1 MQAAAIKSR
10 MGFPEWATLITLSVL
25 WGGSY
30 FFVELALT
38 EWSPLLIVGVR
49 VAIATLVIW
58 SIVLIARWPIPR
70 SASAWRA
77 FFVMGLLNNVFP
89 FLLIVWG
96 QTEVE
101 SGLAAILNASTPIFA
116 VIVAG
121 VFLKDER
128 TTAARLLGAVLGFVG
143 VAILIGPD
151 ALSGLDA
158 NLLAQLAILAAALS
172 YAFAGVYARRFPA
185 MNVNP
190 IVAAAGQLLMSSLV
204 MLVLIVAFDTPAD
217 VMRASA
223 TVWFAV
229 GAMAVLSTGL
239 AYILYFRLIATA
251 GATNALLVTLL
262 IPVTAIL
269 LGSTFLGE
277 RLDALHFAGMAVI
290 GLALIVIDG
299 RVWSRVAGF
308 CGKRISDPPES
319 Q

>member
-1 MQAAAIKSR
+1 MQPNQIKSR
-10 MGFPEWATLITLSVL
+10 MGLAEWSMLITLSIL

-30 FFVELALT
+30 FFVELALR

-49 VAIATLVIW
+49 VVIATLVIW
-58 SIVLIARWPIPR
+58 AVVFAAGWSIPR
-70 SASAWRA
+70 TASAWFA

-121 VFLKDER
+121 IFLKDER
-128 TTAARLLGAVLGFVG
+128 TTAGKLFGAALGFVG
-143 VAILIGPD
+143 VVILIGPD
-151 ALSGLDA
+151 ALRGLDA
-158 NLLAQLAILAAALS
+158 SLLAQFAILAAALS

-185 MNVNP
+185 MNINP
-190 IVAAAGQLLMSSLV
+190 IVTAAGQLLMSSLV
-204 MLVLIVAFDTPAD
+204 MTVLILAFDEPAQ
-217 VMRASA
+217 VLTTSA

-229 GAMAVLSTGL
+229 GAMAVLSTGV

-269 LGSTFLGE
+269 LGAVFLGE
-277 RLDALHFAGMAVI
+277 RLEALHFAGMAVI
-290 GLALIVIDG
+290 GAALLVIDG
-299 RVWSRVAGF
+299 RVWSRLARARG
-308 CGKRISDPPES
+308 
-319 Q
+319 

>member
-1 MQAAAIKSR
+1 
-10 MGFPEWATLITLSVL
+10 MGPAEWSMLIALSML

-30 FFVELALT
+30 FFVELALR

-58 SIVLIARWPIPR
+58 AIVFAAKWPVPR
-70 SASAWRA
+70 TAAAWLA

-96 QTEVE
+96 QTEVT

-121 VFLKDER
+121 IFLTDER
-128 TTAARLLGAVLGFVG
+128 TTAGKLFGAILGFLG
-143 VAILIGPD
+143 VAVLIGPD
-151 ALSGLDA
+151 ALTGLDA

-185 MNVNP
+185 MRINP

-204 MLVLIVAFDTPAD
+204 MFVLILAFDTPAQ
-217 VMRASA
+217 VLTASA
-223 TVWFAV
+223 TVWVAV

-299 RVWSRVAGF
+299 RVWSRVTGS
-308 CGKRISDPPES
+308 GSERISGPPPES
-319 Q
+319 R